1 VDLEMQR
8 VLALTLKLMFVNNV
22 HETGQGA
29 VISLQSGQRGTLLA
43 DGKNYRYYVT
53 LAQEALADQHP
64 VGVELRNDG
73 TIERMGVADS
83 DFITILADRE
93 GELSVYFQGHDGIFH
108 LHRDH
113 PEFQLLKDLLVH
125 ARDAKKRVW
134 FASGPGNVL
143 EDAMEFSSDD
153 QTHH

>member
-1 VDLEMQR
+1 MR

-22 HETGQGA
+22 HETDQGT
-29 VISLQSGQRGTLLA
+29 VILFQTGERGMLRVGTE
-43 DGKNYRYYVT
+43 NYRYCVT
-53 LAQEALADQHP
+53 LAQRALARQHP
-64 VGVELRNDG
+64 IGVDLRKDELIARIG
-73 TIERMGVADS
+73 RADS
-83 DFITILADRE
+83 DFVTALADRE
-93 GELSVYFQGHDGIFH
+93 REVSVYFQGHDGIFH

-113 PEFQLLKDLLVH
+113 PEFQLLKALLLR

-153 QTHH
+153 QTPR